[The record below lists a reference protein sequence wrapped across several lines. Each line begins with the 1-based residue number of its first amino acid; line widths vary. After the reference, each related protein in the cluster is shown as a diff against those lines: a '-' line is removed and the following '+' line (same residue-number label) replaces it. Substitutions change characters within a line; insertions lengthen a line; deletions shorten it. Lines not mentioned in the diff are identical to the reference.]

1 MMKKTAKQAVGVGI
15 GCTLGGTVL
24 PRLLLAQN
32 YNSTW
37 PPLWQHA
44 IIGFVACYGAS
55 FAVFLLINW
64 VKAKWGT
71 KKDSEEQPPVWTDPG

>member
-1 MMKKTAKQAVGVGI
+1 MIKKAAKQAIGTGL

-37 PPLWQHA
+37 PPLWQHVA
-44 IIGFVACYGAS
+44 TSFVVCYGVS
-55 FAVFLLINW
+55 FAVLLLMNW
-64 VKAKWGT
+64 LGAKWGKQ
-71 KKDSEEQPPVWTDPG
+71 KKGEEQPPV

>member
-1 MMKKTAKQAVGVGI
+1 MIKKAAKQAIGI
-15 GCTLGGTVL
+15 GLGCTLGGTVL

-44 IIGFVACYGAS
+44 ATSFVVCYGVS
-55 FAVFLLINW
+55 FAVLLLMNW
-64 VKAKWGT
+64 LGAKWG
-71 KKDSEEQPPVWTDPG
+71 KQKNGEEQPPE

>member
-1 MMKKTAKQAVGVGI
+1 MMKKAAKQAVGVGI

-55 FAVFLLINW
+55 FAVFLLMNW
-64 VKAKWGT
+64 LETKRRGA
-71 KKDSEEQPPVWTDPG
+71 KKDGEEQPPV